1 MAQYEQF
8 SILIQPDQVEV
19 LQVRRSD
26 LDDLDFF
33 HRYIKGFI
41 EIVRLHDD
49 VVMIV
54 DDEGKMNGLPL
65 NKAATCLYNCD
76 DIIVGPALVMKRRGP
91 DLVPMTADEAA
102 RELFSIQCV
111 FYSDDDE

>member
-33 HRYIKGFI
+33 HKYIKGFI

-54 DDEGKMNGLPL
+54 DDEGKMKGLPL

-76 DIIVGPALVMKRRGP
+76 DIIVGPALVMKCRGP

>member
-8 SILIQPDQVEV
+8 VILIQPDQVEV

-41 EIVRLHDD
+41 EIVRVHED

-54 DDEGKMNGLPL
+54 DDEGKMKGLPI

-76 DIIVGPALVMKRRGP
+76 DTIVGPALVMKRRGP
-91 DLVPMTADEAA
+91 DLVPMTAYEAA
-102 RELFSIQCV
+102 RELFVIQCV
-111 FYSDDDE
+111 LYSDDDE

>member
-8 SILIQPDQVEV
+8 AILLQPDQVVV

-54 DDEGKMNGLPL
+54 DDEGKMKGLPI

-76 DIIVGPALVMKRRGP
+76 DVIVGSALVMKRRGP

-111 FYSDDDE
+111 FYPDDDE

>member
-8 SILIQPDQVEV
+8 VILIQPDQVEV

-41 EIVRLHDD
+41 EIVRVHDD
-49 VVMIV
+49 IVMIV
-54 DDEGKMNGLPL
+54 DDEGKMKDLPF
-65 NKAATCLYNCD
+65 NQAATYLYHCD

-111 FYSDDDE
+111 LYSDDNE